1 MSLVFYISGHG
12 FGHASRSCQLIGA
25 VARRAPG
32 LRLVVRTTVPEWFIR
47 AGLDVPVEIVS
58 GETDTGVLQPDSL
71 SIDDAGTAAR
81 AAEFYRTFDTRVARE
96 AAFLREQ
103 RAVVV
108 VADIPPVAFAAAAA
122 AAGIPSVAVSNFT
135 WDWIYSGFPTF
146 DQLAPGVR
154 ARIAAANAQ
163 ASLALRLPFA
173 GGFDGMMHVEDV
185 PLIARRAVLS
195 RHETRAR
202 LGIAEAR
209 PVVLATFGGHGGNI
223 PLATAADNPAFRLVA
238 TDYEVGAAT
247 PSHPNLTVVS
257 ADAMR
262 RAGVTYT
269 DLLASCD
276 VVATKLGYGIVS
288 ECLANR
294 VALLYTLRRDFI
306 EQEVFMREMPAVM
319 RSRLI
324 EPDDLRDGRWAPAVE
339 ALLAQ
344 PVPANTVRLDGAE
357 VAAERLMTLI
367 PRH

>member
-1 MSLVFYISGHG
+1 MSVVFYISGHG

-32 LRLVVRTTVPEWFIR
+32 LSLIVRTTVPEWFIR
-47 AGLDVPVEIVS
+47 AGLDMPVEIVP

-71 SIDDAGTAAR
+71 SIDEAGTAAR
-81 AAEFYRTFDTRVARE
+81 AAAFYRTFDTRVARE
-96 AAFLREQ
+96 AAFLRER
-103 RAVVV
+103 RAVAV
-108 VADIPPVAFAAAAA
+108 VADIPPVAFAAAT

-146 DQLAPGVR
+146 DERAPGVR
-154 ARIAAANAQ
+154 ARIASANAL

-173 GGFDGMMHVEDV
+173 GGFQGMTNVEDV
-185 PLIARRAVLS
+185 PLVARRAVLS

-202 LGIAEAR
+202 LGIAEER

-223 PLATAADNPAFRLVA
+223 PLATAADNLAFRLVA
-238 TDYEVGAAT
+238 TDYEAGAAT

-262 RAGVTYT
+262 QAGVSYT

-306 EQEVFMREMPAVM
+306 EQEVFMREMPVVM
-319 RSRLI
+319 RSRRI

-344 PVPANTVRLDGAE
+344 PAPTNTVRLDGAE
-357 VAAERLMTLI
+357 VAAERLMTLVS
-367 PRH
+367 HD